1 MTQARAMVDVV
12 GAERAA
18 DHAHEEIVLL
28 VRALGRGEAR
38 ERVAA
43 ARALDA
49 EQLLRDEVQ
58 RLVPARLAERLVPG
72 RPRRYAVA
80 NVQVEPLEQRQL
92 AHRLADRARRARRP
106 PVLAFAFGRLPPP
119 PPALPARRSAPHPAA
134 AL

>member
-72 RPRRYAVA
+72 RRRRYPVP
-80 NVQVEPLEQRQL
+80 NVQVRPPEQRQL
-92 AHRLADRARRARRP
+92 AHRPADPARRAP
-106 PVLAFAFGRLPPP
+106 PLRVLAFAFAPLPP
-119 PPALPARRSAPHPAA
+119 
-134 AL
+134 